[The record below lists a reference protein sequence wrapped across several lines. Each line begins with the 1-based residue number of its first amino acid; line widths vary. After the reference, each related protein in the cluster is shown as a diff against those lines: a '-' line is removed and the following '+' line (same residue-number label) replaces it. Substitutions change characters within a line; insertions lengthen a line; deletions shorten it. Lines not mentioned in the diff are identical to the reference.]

1 MGTRQELGIF
11 LLVLLLAAP
20 PLVGR
25 MGGPDAEASG
35 LCLRPLQYVRTLTGA
50 HCVLLG
56 RPIPL
61 NQAGAGD
68 LQLIPGIG
76 PVLAN
81 RIVEA
86 RRELGGFGSFSDLGA
101 IKGIGPKKLQ
111 ALRVYLF
118 VDPVKNPVAPP

>member
-11 LLVLLLAAP
+11 LLVLLLAVP
-20 PLVGR
+20 PVIGW
-25 MGGPDAEASG
+25 MGVPDADAPC
-35 LCLRPLQYVRTLTGA
+35 LCLRPLQYVRPLTGA

-81 RIVEA
+81 RIVEV
-86 RRELGGFGSFSDLGA
+86 RRELGGFGSFSDIGA
-101 IKGIGPKKLQ
+101 IKGIGPKKLEV
-111 ALRVYLF
+111 LRVYLF
-118 VDPVKNPVAPP
+118 VDPVKNPARPP

>member
-20 PLVGR
+20 PVIGWL
-25 MGGPDAEASG
+25 GGSDAEASC
-35 LCLRPLQYVRTLTGA
+35 LCLRPLQHVRPLTGA
-50 HCVLLG
+50 RCVLLG
-56 RPIPL
+56 QPIPL
-61 NQAGAGD
+61 NQAGAKD

-76 PVLAN
+76 PVLSS

-86 RRELGGFGSFSDLGA
+86 RRELGGFGSFTDLDA
-101 IKGIGPKKLQ
+101 IKGIGPKKLE

-118 VDPVKNPVAPP
+118 VDPVKNPAAPS